1 MRRTH
6 LPVWLTSLALALAP
20 SAASA
25 QSWSSFAEAF
35 PAFPCQDGWMACSVG
50 QGHLD
55 PDLQRDA
62 EGMPQRADLRVDW
75 FDLRA
80 SSSFSPFVDLPG
92 TAAAVPSATST
103 VAAPRPV
110 ASKAPSPAPVRPT
123 TKPAAVVLAAPEPV
137 IEPVAQG
144 TSEPPP
150 DEPRG
155 TPEAVVVPEPE
166 RTVVE
171 PEPAVVPPEPQGLPD
186 DCSDMGALETTA
198 LLGRLTSEQLGC
210 LEGRLGSADKMT
222 DRKKI
227 SLLEQA
233 NAWHAGD
240 KTAWEGLAK
249 RHLEQIDQS
258 DPDLC
263 YRYAIHLSSAG
274 TGRAAEVVRWSEVAL
289 ENRSVWT
296 GSTYTTRVNGLYKAR
311 TAASQQLWRAA
322 EERVA
327 SGDTTARARAED
339 HRLQTKTYAR
349 EWLDYAR
356 SAGLDTA
363 TALQVCVQAAGTA
376 AWCE

>member
-6 LPVWLTSLALALAP
+6 LPVWLTSLAFALAP

-80 SSSFSPFVDLPG
+80 SSTFSPFVDLPG
-92 TAAAVPSATST
+92 TAGPAEVATVTPVRSSKVPL
-103 VAAPRPV
+103 AAPARPTPR
-110 ASKAPSPAPVRPT
+110 STPSPLATPTPTPAAQPAPV
-123 TKPAAVVLAAPEPV
+123 APPV
-137 IEPVAQG
+137 QG
-144 TSEPPP
+144 TSDAP

-155 TPEAVVVPEPE
+155 V
-166 RTVVE
+166 
-171 PEPAVVPPEPQGLPD
+171 PAVVPDPDPVPQGLSE
-186 DCSDMGALETTA
+186 DCTDTRALESTA
-198 LLGRLTSEQLGC
+198 LTGRLSPEQVAC
-210 LEGRLGSADKMT
+210 LEGRFGAAEKMT
-222 DRKKI
+222 DKKKI

-233 NAWHAGD
+233 NAWNGGD
-240 KTAWEGLAK
+240 KAAWEILAQ
-249 RHLEQIDQS
+249 RHLEQVDQS

-263 YRYAIHLSSAG
+263 YRYAVHLSASG
-274 TGRAAEVVRWSEVAL
+274 VGRAAEVVRWSEVAL

-296 GSTYTTRVNGLYKAR
+296 GSTYTSRVNGLYKAR

-322 EERVA
+322 GERVA
-327 SGDTTARARAED
+327 GGDLSARARSED
-339 HRLQTKTYAR
+339 YRLQTKTYAR

-356 SAGLDTA
+356 SAGLDT
-363 TALQVCVQAAGTA
+363 TTPLQVCVQAAGTA
-376 AWCE
+376 TWCE